1 MLQRFLFSGIL
12 FLTLLSSA
20 TGQQLLDPSNTFSH
34 KKIAEFRLVDGTV
47 LKARLREMTFKKG
60 LINSMEVKDT
70 LGNMRKLW
78 AREVQSMYLPPSG
91 MDKFSRSMDR
101 TFDAQKWDLEEVK
114 DTMIREGYVFFE
126 QVKVVINDKP
136 TFVLV
141 QLLNPH
147 FSKHIRIYHD
157 PYASETMR
165 FGVAGITVAGG
176 EDTSYYVLKP
186 GGEPLAERIQR
197 RNYRKKFEALWN
209 DCPSLMKRKNGTI
222 YWSDFI
228 PDAFQYHKCK

>member
-1 MLQRFLFSGIL
+1 MIQRL
-12 FLTLLSSA
+12 FLVGSLFVSLLSSLYA
-20 TGQQLLDPSNTFSH
+20 QQLLEPSNMFSH

-47 LKARLREMTFKKG
+47 LKARLREMTYKKG
-60 LINSMEVKDT
+60 LISSMELKDT

-101 TFDAQKWDLEEVK
+101 TFDAQKWEQEEIK
-114 DTMIREGYVFFE
+114 DTLLREGYVFFE
-126 QVKVVINDKP
+126 QVKVEINDKP
-136 TFVLV
+136 SFVLV

-147 FSKHIRIYHD
+147 FSKNIRIYHD
-157 PYASETMR
+157 PYSNETMR

-186 GGEPLAERIQR
+186 GGEPMAERIQR
-197 RNYRKKFEALWN
+197 RNYRKKYETLWQ
-209 DCPSLMKRKNGTI
+209 DCPSLMKRKDGTI